1 MRLKDNK
8 TEKRVE
14 FKKKDLWSVYYGT
27 YNVYE
32 SYR

>member
-14 FKKKDLWSVYYGT
+14 FKKNRFMERVLWHLQCI
-27 YNVYE
+27 
-32 SYR
+32 